1 MRQLLDFRPISVHMS
16 LVDAKLL
23 EIDVKFGKAA
33 LPNVGFSAVDNKVPL
48 EVTAK
53 LVHDF
58 VADKALEIGYAR
70 EAVVVVI

>member
-1 MRQLLDFRPISVHMS
+1 V
-16 LVDAKLL
+16 
-23 EIDVKFGKAA
+23 
-33 LPNVGFSAVDNKVPL
+33 LPHVGFSADDNKVPL
-48 EVTAK
+48 KVTAK